1 MNNTKILISAFL
13 LLSLSF
19 FGFNDVY
26 TPKYKMMNDIVIK
39 RSDGALYQK
48 GKVNIKFKS
57 DIYNFTAASF
67 GVSKLDNL
75 LSSYGVNKI
84 EQLFPLKQ
92 DPSKRMTGD
101 DVLAKMFQI
110 NYSSDTDPT
119 DLSAIIFEQNKDIL
133 DYAEPEFVYVS
144 DFTPNDPYIG
154 SQYHINFRISA
165 YNAWNV
171 TQGDTSVVIGIVD
184 SGSDLDHPDLAANI
198 KYNYLEIPN
207 NSIDDDA
214 NGYVD
219 DWRGW
224 DFAGA
229 DYQNLSQDN
238 DPNIYGSNCE
248 HGSHVSGCASEVT
261 NNGIGGA
268 GIGFKC
274 KLLISKHGADN
285 DYTGSGYSYIYNSN
299 NGIVYCY
306 QNGAKVINCS
316 FGGSSYSSQTQLVI
330 TYAWLAGTVV
340 CASAGNEGQNVPR
353 YPASYQYAV
362 SVASTTSSDLKSWFS
377 NYHSTVDVCAPGSG
391 IYSTLWNNGYASFD
405 GTSMSAPIAA
415 GTVALIWAKYPSYTP
430 DQIVNRLVTG
440 VDSIYNL
447 NPSYVG
453 LLGSGR
459 INAYKSVMPLTS
471 VTPNGNA
478 MPENYSLSQNYPN
491 PFNPVTKINFSVP
504 KSSNVVLKVFD
515 ATGREIETLVK
526 EQKTAGSYTVTFDA
540 KAYSSGAYYYKISAG
555 DFSQVKKMLL
565 IK

>member
-1 MNNTKILISAFL
+1 MKNTRILVSALL

-19 FGFNDVY
+19 FGFNDVF
-26 TPKYKMMNDIVIK
+26 TPKYKMMNDIVIR

-57 DIYNFTAASF
+57 DIYNFTAKTF

-75 LSSYGVNKI
+75 LSGYSVTKV
-84 EQLFPLKQ
+84 EQLFPLKK
-92 DPSKRMTGD
+92 DPSKRMKGD
-101 DVLAKMFQI
+101 DIIAKMFQI
-110 NYSSDTDPT
+110 NYSSDIDPT
-119 DLSAIIFEQNKDIL
+119 DLSAIIFEQNKDLL

-144 DFTPNDPYIG
+144 DFTPNDPFIG

-165 YNAWNV
+165 YNAWNI
-171 TQGDTSVVIGIVD
+171 TQGDTNIVIGIVD

-198 KYNYLEIPN
+198 KYNYLENPTN
-207 NSIDDDA
+207 NIDDDA
-214 NGYVD
+214 NGYID

-229 DYQNLSQDN
+229 DYQNLTQDN

-316 FGGSSYSSQTQLVI
+316 FGSSSYSGQT
-330 TYAWLAGTVV
+330 AGIIAAAYLSGCVV
-340 CASAGNEGQNVPR
+340 CASAGNDGQNVPR
-353 YPASYQYAV
+353 YPASYPYAI
-362 SVASTTSSDLKSWFS
+362 SVASTTSSDTKSWFS

-391 IYSTLWNNGYASFD
+391 IYATLYNNSYASFD
-405 GTSMSAPIAA
+405 GTSMSSPIAA
-415 GTVALIWAKYPSYTP
+415 GTVALIWSKYPSYSI
-430 DQIVNRLVTG
+430 DQVINRLVTG

-447 NPSYVG
+447 NPGYVG

-478 MPENYSLSQNYPN
+478 VPENFSLSQNYPN
-491 PFNPVTKINFSVP
+491 PFNPVTKINFSIP
-504 KSSNVVLKVFD
+504 QSSNVMLKVYD
-515 ATGREIETLVK
+515 ATGREIETLMK
-526 EQKTAGSYTVTFDA
+526 EQKPAGNYTVTFDA